1 MTDNKGYTLAELIVC
16 LAITGTTLGVALAPF
31 KSTLERGQQAEATNL
46 LLGALHYARGSAVL
60 GRTMIGLCAGSEN
73 CSNSLNW
80 QSDLLVFNDRNKNGQ
95 IDPNET
101 LLKKIATPPGYS
113 WRWSNF
119 RSASYLQYETDG
131 TTRAL
136 NGTFTLC
143 RDNQPRSQVV
153 INLTGRVRTQPPSAA
168 ARCN

>member
-1 MTDNKGYTLAELIVC
+1 MIDNKGYTLVELIAC
-16 LAITGTTLGVALAPF
+16 LTIAAITLATALPPL

-46 LLGALHYARGSAVL
+46 LLGALHYARGSAVI
-60 GRTMIGLCAGSEN
+60 GRTLVSLCAGSVT
-73 CSNSLNW
+73 CSNSQHW

-95 IDPNET
+95 IDETET

-113 WRWSNF
+113 WYWSNF
-119 RSASYLQYETDG
+119 RRTSYIQYEPDG

-143 RDNQPRSQVV
+143 HENQPRKQIV
-153 INLTGRVRTQPPSAA
+153 INLTGRVRTQAPGASAI
-168 ARCN
+168 CN